1 MTEAATT
8 GLESLE
14 AALNLLLG
22 LHTGFDARVRLVP
35 CQPIEGFPRVR
46 SHFHYLSFRDGLP
59 AIDEFLDYLKWQMV
73 PFCLPRRDRL
83 RVKQMVDA
91 TNDVAERS
99 RLIVGEFE
107 KARELFIKA
116 QKQQKKAG
124 EPGELILFV
133 LLEWALR
140 APQLISKMYLKT
152 STEMPVHGSDGIHV
166 GMDSDGKTLLLFFG
180 ESKLHADLS
189 GGLSAAFDSIKEF
202 REEDGKEKREIDIV
216 RDHMNLGEDQQTLKQ
231 ALLEYLDPY
240 TGKEKANL
248 RRHVFACFLGFDY
261 DKYAEVR
268 KLSPEKVE
276 EEFCKLFQQRIG
288 DALGMIKSRLGKDG
302 MDVVNFE
309 FFLIP
314 FPSVEEFR
322 KAFFK
327 HTGIGDVG

>member
-1 MTEAATT
+1 MTEAAVT

-22 LHTGFDARVRLVP
+22 LHNGFQSRIRLVP
-35 CQPIEGFPRVR
+35 CPTIEGFPRAKA
-46 SHFHYLSFRDGLP
+46 HFHYLSFRDGLP
-59 AIDEFLDYLKWQMV
+59 TIEEFLDYLKWQMV

-91 TNDVAERS
+91 TQDEAERT

-107 KARELFIKA
+107 KARNLFIKA

-166 GMDSDGKTLLLFFG
+166 GIDSDGKTLLLFFG

-189 GGLSAAFDSIKEF
+189 GGLTHAYRA
-202 REEDGKEKREIDIV
+202 
-216 RDHMNLGEDQQTLKQ
+216 M
-231 ALLEYLDPY
+231 
-240 TGKEKANL
+240 
-248 RRHVFACFLGFDY
+248 RHY
-261 DKYAEVR
+261 PPISHYA
-268 KLSPEKVE
+268 
-276 EEFCKLFQQRIG
+276 
-288 DALGMIKSRLGKDG
+288 
-302 MDVVNFE
+302 
-309 FFLIP
+309 
-314 FPSVEEFR
+314 
-322 KAFFK
+322 
-327 HTGIGDVG
+327 